1 MVSES
6 APHPPEGGVEFT
18 LTVWPNDAVR
28 GWHACV
34 VAPDASR
41 REFASPFELARYLAR
56 PAAAARESQGKGL
69 R

>member
-1 MVSES
+1 MSEP
-6 APHPPEGGVEFT
+6 APPRPDGAIELR
-18 LTVWPNDAVR
+18 LTVWPDGAM

-41 REFASPFELARYLAR
+41 HEFASPFELARYLAR
-56 PAAAARESQGKGL
+56 PVAPIRDRDGEGL